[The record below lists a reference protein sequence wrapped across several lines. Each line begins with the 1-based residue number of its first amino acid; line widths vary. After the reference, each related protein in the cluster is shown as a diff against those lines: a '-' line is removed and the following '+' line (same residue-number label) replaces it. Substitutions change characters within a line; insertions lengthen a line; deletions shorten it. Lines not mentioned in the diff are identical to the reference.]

1 MHMIVFKRL
10 ATGIQELELELAQ
23 NDLDANR
30 RYLNQQ
36 KLDALLQIDQF
47 LRSFAWL
54 RKTEYKAKV
63 LLFIDSDYDYA
74 SCAESMGL
82 LRNTFET
89 SMSWAGKKFELS
101 IGKNVIGGILSATD
115 PAEVANHL
123 FNFRLK
129 TKKLSLSSFLIQDV
143 FKNLPDSN
151 KDLSLFV
158 NECKDELEFLQ
169 STTKAAI
176 KQQLSRLDHDK
187 LAFLRSIYDG
197 QDARYAAQRIYLFK
211 YLVGAYD
218 FSELLEVLNESLEEG
233 YANG

>member
-1 MHMIVFKRL
+1 MIVFKKL
-10 ATGIQELELELAQ
+10 ANSIQELELELAQ
-23 NDLDANR
+23 NDLEADR
-30 RYLNQQ
+30 RNLNQQ

-47 LRSFAWL
+47 LRSFAWIK
-54 RKTEYKAKV
+54 KTEYKSKV
-63 LLFIDSDYDYA
+63 LLFIDNNYDYA
-74 SCAESMGL
+74 YCADYLGL
-82 LRNTFET
+82 LKNTYET
-89 SMSWAGKKFELS
+89 SMSWAGKKFES
-101 IGKNVIGGILSATD
+101 AIGKNVIGGILSATD
-115 PAEVANHL
+115 PVEVVTHL

-169 STTKAAI
+169 STTKASI
-176 KQQLSRLDHDK
+176 KQQLSGLNHDK
-187 LAFLRSIYDG
+187 LSFLRSIYDG

-218 FSELLEVLNESLEEG
+218 FSELLEVLNESLGEG